1 MHSLGSLNRNEIAQL
16 TIEPN
21 LNQHVNKQHTQEMT
35 SARNIVIVCVY
46 VHVVCVTI
54 LPQNRRQ
61 EVTCVQWKQQT
72 LKRGHTGRQG
82 SESSSL
88 LI

>member
-61 EVTCVQWKQQT
+61 EVTCSMEAADAK
-72 LKRGHTGRQG
+72 KRTHGGRQG